1 VQQSACESLQCHLRN
16 STRTRNRAAR
26 ESAGWKSH
34 AKHTDEQ
41 LNLEDLRRAT
51 KVKARTLADPL
62 ALIA

>member
-1 VQQSACESLQCHLRN
+1 LRN

-51 KVKARTLADPL
+51 KVIARTPMDQL